1 MKEVCGRRE
10 FIRRYA
16 IPGSFIGVAAAL
28 IRCNS
33 SGSSSGSGEKSTA
46 PESCEDLS
54 GVSENDRQIREK
66 AAYVTVSPQ
75 PEKTCSNC
83 HLYLPPSE
91 GKACGGCMLFKGPVL
106 ASGYCTYWVPTP
118 AG

>member
-1 MKEVCGRRE
+1 MKSICDRRE
-10 FIRRYA
+10 FFRRYI
-16 IPGSFIGVAAAL
+16 IPGSFLGIAATL
-28 IRCNS
+28 TRCDS
-33 SGSSSGSGEKSTA
+33 SSRSSGSGAKEQA
-46 PESCEDLS
+46 PEPCEDLS

-75 PEKTCSNC
+75 HDKTCSNC

-91 GKACGGCMLFKGPVL
+91 GRACGGCMLFKGPVQP
-106 ASGYCTYWVPTP
+106 SGYCTYWVPSQ

>member
-1 MKEVCGRRE
+1 MKKVCGRRE
-10 FIRRYA
+10 FIRMHV
-16 IPGSFIGVAAAL
+16 ISGSFLGIAAAL
-28 IRCNS
+28 TRCDS
-33 SGSSSGSGEKSTA
+33 ASRSSGSGEKGPV
-46 PESCEDLS
+46 PEPCEDLS

-83 HLYLPPSE
+83 HLYLPPSG
-91 GKACGGCMLFKGPVL
+91 GKACGGCMLFKGPVVP
-106 ASGYCTYWVPTP
+106 SGYCTYWVPSQ